1 LVNGGT
7 NFLLSGILVV
17 MSNNVNPFVNPKTG
31 EPIVKNVRR
40 QVIEKKYN
48 WGLYVYKKS
57 TGKWFTDGEGN
68 VLNIPSVRGDITKI
82 AALKDAAKYYGD
94 DGEGEAVFVPGL
106 TRISEEEHSVQ
117 MDRFKNGLLPS
128 MNDLGAIH
136 AAQQT
141 LKTHGRDAY
150 ENG

>member
-1 LVNGGT
+1 M
-7 NFLLSGILVV
+7 S
-17 MSNNVNPFVNPKTG
+17 SNNPLVNPKTG

-57 TGKWFTDGEGN
+57 DGKWFTDGNGS
-68 VLNIPSVRGDITKI
+68 VLNIPAVRGDISKI
-82 AALKDAAKYYGD
+82 SELKNAAKYYGD

-106 TRISEEEHSVQ
+106 TRVSDSEHTEQ
-117 MDRFKNGLLPS
+117 IDRFKNGLIPS
-128 MNDLGAIH
+128 MNDLGAWH

-141 LKTHGRDAY
+141 LETHGRDTY
-150 ENG
+150 ESE

>member
-1 LVNGGT
+1 
-7 NFLLSGILVV
+7 
-17 MSNNVNPFVNPKTG
+17 MDMNPLISPKTG
-31 EPIVKNVRR
+31 KPIVGNVRR

-57 TGKWFTDGEGN
+57 DGRWFTDGEGN
-68 VLNIPSVRGDITKI
+68 VLNIPAVRGDISKI
-82 AALKDAAKYYGD
+82 AELKNAAKYYGD

-117 MDRFKNGLLPS
+117 LDRMKQGLIPS
-128 MNDLGAIH
+128 MNDLGAWH

-141 LKTHGRDAY
+141 LNKHGRDAY
-150 ENG
+150 EGE